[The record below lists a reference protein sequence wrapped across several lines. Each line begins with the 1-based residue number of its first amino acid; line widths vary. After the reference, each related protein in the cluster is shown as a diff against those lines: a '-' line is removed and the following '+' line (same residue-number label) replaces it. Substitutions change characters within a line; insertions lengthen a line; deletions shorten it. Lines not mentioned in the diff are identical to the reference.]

1 MLKILHLVEFIG
13 LDGRTRLLG
22 DLVAHT
28 GKQFDHKVLS
38 LGYGGVHEK
47 VIQDL
52 DAEVEI
58 LGPQRLPFIGEQYMA
73 FKRIKA
79 FQPDVVVCWSGRTN
93 LTSTWVA
100 LERIPVVWTIH
111 NVYEKLFSPKEKLA
125 LLVSAYLS
133 SRVPYKI
140 VCCCDAVA
148 DVYARH
154 HRYADNKLIVI
165 PNGVDTSKFKPDSAV
180 CQSMKSELNLDDK
193 TIVITIA
200 GGFRLDDRPDKDF
213 ASFIKAAGIVHEQY
227 PNIKYLMCG
236 YGLNWHNSRLV
247 SWIKDSGIERV
258 TQLLGPR
265 DDLHR
270 ILAATDII
278 VSSSQFEAFGTTI
291 FEGMASGAVPVCTD
305 VGEMPKGARDIGRV
319 VPTGDPRMLANAMC
333 ELIELDR
340 NERALLSAKAV
351 ARVAEQYSIRI
362 TAEHYSSLFKEIVAQ
377 H

>member
-1 MLKILHLVEFIG
+1 MLKILHLVDVLSTNG
-13 LDGRTRLLG
+13 KTTLLC
-22 DLVAHT
+22 DLIAHT
-28 GKQFDHKVLS
+28 GKQFDYKILS
-38 LGYGGVHEK
+38 RYGGVREK
-47 VIQDL
+47 VLQDL
-52 DAEVEI
+52 GAEVEI
-58 LGPQRLPFIGEQYMA
+58 LRTQRLTFIGEQYMT

-79 FQPDVVVCWSGRTN
+79 FQPDIVVCWSGRAN

-100 LERIPVVWTIH
+100 LARIPVVWTIH
-111 NVYEKLFSPKEKLA
+111 NVYEKLFGLKAKLA
-125 LLVSAYLS
+125 VLVSACLS
-133 SRVPYKI
+133 SCVPNKI
-140 VCCCDAVA
+140 VCCCDATA

-154 HRYADNKLIVI
+154 HRYANNKLIVI
-165 PNGVDTSKFKPDSAV
+165 PNGVDTSKFKPDSAA
-180 CQSMKSELNLDDK
+180 CQSIKSELNLDDK

-200 GGFRLDDRPDKDF
+200 GAFRPSRPDKDF
-213 ASFIKAAGIVHEQY
+213 ASFIKAAGIVHEKH

-247 SWIKDSGIERV
+247 SWIKDSGIGRV

-291 FEGMASGAVPVCTD
+291 FEGMASGCLPVCTD
-305 VGEMPKGARDIGRV
+305 VGEMPKGARGIGKV
-319 VPTGDPRMLANAMC
+319 VPTGNPRMLANAMC

>member
-1 MLKILHLVEFIG
+1 MIWLRILENSLTIRFCRSDLVEWVRKYYKISAPKLNFWG
-13 LDGRTRLLG
+13 HNDCLLLG
-22 DLVAHT
+22 NNIWPSN
-28 GKQFDHKVLS
+28 VLRHSS
-38 LGYGGVHEK
+38 LMLWCVGQVK
-47 VIQDL
+47 PTSL
-52 DAEVEI
+52 R
-58 LGPQRLPFIGEQYMA
+58 LG
-73 FKRIKA
+73 
-79 FQPDVVVCWSGRTN
+79 
-93 LTSTWVA
+93 VA
-100 LERIPVVWTIH
+100 LARIPVVWTIH
-111 NVYEKLFSPKEKLA
+111 NVYEKLFSLKEKLA

-140 VCCCDAVA
+140 VCCSDAVA

-154 HRYADNKLIVI
+154 HRYANNKLIVI
-165 PNGVDTSKFKPDSAV
+165 PAGVDTSKFKPDSAA

-200 GGFRLDDRPDKDF
+200 GGFRPNRPDKDF

-236 YGLNWHNSRLV
+236 YGLNWHNPRLV

-278 VSSSQFEAFGTTI
+278 VSSSQFEAFGLTI

-305 VGEMPKGARDIGRV
+305 TGEMPKGARDIGRV

>member
-1 MLKILHLVEFIG
+1 MLKILHLVEVLSING
-13 LDGRTRLLG
+13 KTRLLC

-38 LGYGGVHEK
+38 LGSGGVGKK
-47 VIQDL
+47 VLQDL
-52 DAEVEI
+52 GAEVEF
-58 LGPQRLPFIGEQYMA
+58 LGPQRLPFIGKQYMA
-73 FKRIKA
+73 FKRFKA
-79 FQPDVVVCWSGRTN
+79 FQPDVVVCWSGEAN

-100 LERIPVVWTIH
+100 LARIPVVWTIH
-111 NVYEKLFSPKEKLA
+111 NVYEKLFSLKEKLA

-140 VCCCDAVA
+140 VCCSDAVA

-154 HRYADNKLIVI
+154 HRYANNKLIVI
-165 PNGVDTSKFKPDSAV
+165 PAGVDTSKFKPDSAA

-200 GGFRLDDRPDKDF
+200 GGFRPNRPDKDF

-236 YGLNWHNSRLV
+236 YGLNWHNPRLV

-278 VSSSQFEAFGTTI
+278 VSSSQFEAFGMTI

-305 VGEMPKGARDIGRV
+305 AGEMPKGARDIGRV